1 MLLALTFNHLVV
13 PLVLAC
19 FFALAALAFLVK
31 VRKEAHKAA
40 QKKRLL
46 ALKPPKKG
54 QNHRSLPP
62 RQYYLT
68 RNMAKP
74 TPAEEHLL
82 EVYVKLY
89 PEAAQAAQGAKK

>member
-1 MLLALTFNHLVV
+1 MLLFLTFNQFVV

-19 FFALAALAFLVK
+19 FFTLAALAFLVK
-31 VRKEAHKAA
+31 VRKEAQKSA
-40 QKKRLL
+40 QLKRL
-46 ALKPPKKG
+46 AELKPPKKG

-74 TPAEEHLL
+74 TVEEEHLL
-82 EVYVKLY
+82 EVYVKLH
-89 PEAAQAAQGAKK
+89 PEEARTSQPR